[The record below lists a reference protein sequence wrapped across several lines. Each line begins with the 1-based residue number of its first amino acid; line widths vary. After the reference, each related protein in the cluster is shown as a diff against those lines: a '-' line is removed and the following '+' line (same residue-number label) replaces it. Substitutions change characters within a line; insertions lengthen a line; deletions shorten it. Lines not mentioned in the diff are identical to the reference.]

1 MRILVTGTSGH
12 VGGAIAAHLLAR
24 GYEVIGLSRRRAAV
38 PGMTEQ
44 LNTDLADP
52 GFIAAMKCA
61 VAPCDAVVHAAA
73 CMNKDFAAVE
83 LSRTNAV
90 GIQQLLLLA
99 REWEVS
105 RMVYVSGVPVIGIPL
120 VHPVTEQHPCKPL
133 TIYHASKLYGEH
145 LVRLM
150 SGGNETAVSLRLA
163 SPIGP
168 GTPDNRIAQVFVN
181 RACRGLPLQVMG
193 AGLRQQ
199 NYVDVR
205 DFSRAVEAALTRSVH
220 GVFQI
225 VGTTISNLDL
235 AQRCNRLFQSPAAI
249 QFTGELDP
257 EEEIRWD
264 LSGDRAANQLEYRP
278 CISLNESLLSMKAH

>member
-1 MRILVTGTSGH
+1 MRILVTGASGH

-52 GFIAAMKCA
+52 GFISA
-61 VAPCDAVVHAAA
+61 VAGAVPRCDAIVHAAA
-73 CMNKDFAAVE
+73 CLNRHSAAVE
-83 LSRTNAV
+83 LSRINAV
-90 GIQQLLLLA
+90 GIQQMLLLA

-105 RMVYVSGVPVIGIPL
+105 GVVYVSSVPVIGLPR
-120 VHPVTEQHPCKPL
+120 VHPVTEEHSCEPL
-133 TIYHASKLYGEH
+133 TVYHASKLYGEH

-150 SGGNETAVSLRLA
+150 SGGQKTAVSLRMA

-168 GTPDNRIAQVFVN
+168 GTPENRIAQVFVN

-225 VGTTISNLDL
+225 VGTTVSNLDL
-235 AQRCNRLFQSPAAI
+235 AQRCIRLFQSPAAI

-264 LSGDRAANQLEYRP
+264 LSGERAANQLEYRP
-278 CISLNESLLSMKAH
+278 CISLNESLLSMRAL